1 MTARGDVLALQLSRR
16 GVPVSDHVRDVCS
29 LLARTAVTIQ
39 RLAEEECNG
48 PNWVHSSCA
57 TSERLEKWGEDLR
70 RRMDRAEV
78 RFGKQ
83 VATLREAVAFAD
95 PDGVNKCVGGWRVFG
110 DPRGSTA
117 DIMVTRGDR
126 DEWVAVIE

>member
-16 GVPVSDHVRDVCS
+16 GVPVSDHVRDVCG

-39 RLAEEECNG
+39 RLTEEECNG
-48 PNWVHSSCA
+48 PTWVDRPYA
-57 TSERLEKWGEDLR
+57 TSERLEKWGEDLQ

-95 PDGVNKCVGGWRVFG
+95 PDGVNKFIGGWRVFG